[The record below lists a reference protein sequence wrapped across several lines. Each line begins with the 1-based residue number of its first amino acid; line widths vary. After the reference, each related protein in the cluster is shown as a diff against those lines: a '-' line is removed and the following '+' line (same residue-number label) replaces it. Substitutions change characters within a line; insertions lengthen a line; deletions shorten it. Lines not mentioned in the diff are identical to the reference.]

1 MTALK
6 KEVAFFDKHR
16 QEFLQKAPGKF
27 ALVKGEKLHGFF
39 DTDEAAYKAGVE
51 AFSLES
57 FLIRQVLE
65 EDQIHEIPALSV
77 EVIHATI

>member
-1 MTALK
+1 MAALN
-6 KEVAFFDKHR
+6 KEVAFFEKHR
-16 QEFLQKAPGKF
+16 QEFLQKALGKF

-51 AFSLES
+51 AFSLEP

-65 EDQIHEIPALSV
+65 EDQIHEVPALSV
-77 EVIHATI
+77 KVIHASV